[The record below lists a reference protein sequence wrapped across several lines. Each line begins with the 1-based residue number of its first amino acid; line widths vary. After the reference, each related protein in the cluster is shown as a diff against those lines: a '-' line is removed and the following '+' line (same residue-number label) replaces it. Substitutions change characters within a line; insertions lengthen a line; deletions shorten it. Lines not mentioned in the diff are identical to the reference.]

1 MSTSYLSKPPSL
13 MSRRMVVSGG
23 GGGGGGGGVGE
34 GERAGRDFEDFG
46 FGPVPAG
53 AVEAGFESIPGAEC
67 LILLEG
73 GGLTSSLTTLADV
86 GRGELS
92 RLERSI
98 ALMRLER
105 GAVRG
110 AGMGAGTGAGAVE
123 EEELFTWSICTSSS
137 STCILTRRGGVGVED
152 SKKGMSQH
160 LRIQQK
166 NCNFLFSL
174 SNSLGTFQS
183 STLQ

>member
-73 GGLTSSLTTLADV
+73 GGLTSSLTSALV

-105 GAVRG
+105 GAVRE
-110 AGMGAGTGAGAVE
+110 AGLEAGTEAGTGAVE
-123 EEELFTWSICTSSS
+123 EEELFRWSI
-137 STCILTRRGGVGVED
+137 
-152 SKKGMSQH
+152 
-160 LRIQQK
+160 
-166 NCNFLFSL
+166 
-174 SNSLGTFQS
+174 
-183 STLQ
+183 